1 MKRPLLGA
9 FCAVL
14 AFSSATTGAPR
25 QDGHATRAI
34 DIAQATES
42 WRARHGNSWR
52 TSLHA
57 DTGRVELLYGGSSAP
72 SRTPVEDADFA
83 ALALDAVEATR
94 VLHGIASTEL
104 TPVDVQFL
112 PLAQIGSTDK
122 IAVRMTQ
129 SVRGI
134 QVSDASVN
142 CLFDTRGNLL
152 ALHAQGVPEASRL
165 ALDPVITESDAR
177 RFAVQAFE
185 RDEERVATEIRAA
198 RLEIARAGGGALAWR
213 IEVRAEMED
222 TVPAGREY
230 WVDAHEGS
238 ILGSERTVHEF
249 EVRGNVRAMVTPGLA
264 PDTGSN
270 PEVSVAMR
278 HMRVTSSAGTVLTN
292 SQGDF
297 VFPGVNSPLAV
308 TVSFAGTFNNV
319 QNVAGSEYSLTQTIP
334 ANQDNTL
341 TMNPSSSTQVTAQG
355 NAFHH
360 VNVLRDFVRSIN
372 PLDNKADFL
381 MSANVNLSQTCN
393 AYFDGSST
401 NYFLAGG
408 GCANTAYSSVV
419 GHECGHWLNVKYGTG
434 NGMDG
439 MGEGNADV
447 WSMFLYDD
455 PIVGLGFCGTNCSIR
470 SGLNTRP
477 FCGDNT
483 PLCYGEVHADG
494 EPWMGAAWKIRAR
507 LNTSLGNAMGDLTA
521 NTLFLA
527 WMNAFDQNAI
537 QSIIEAQWLVLDDDD
552 GDINDGSPH
561 YLEIDGGFRD
571 QSFPGVDLNPVTI
584 ENVTLVPDSSSPVGP
599 YGIEASIVSHF
610 DGVALASA
618 DLHWRV
624 NGGPFTTMP
633 LVDQGGAVHGNSI
646 PDVPAPAQIDYY
658 IVAGDML
665 GNSLTWPDAGA
676 FRGFRIGE
684 AVPLW
689 STDFESGAAG
699 WTHASYGDTQNSGDE
714 WQLGTPAGKSGTATI
729 PGQSIPWSDP
739 SIAFSGSNC
748 WGVDL
753 GNGSNGNYG
762 TNVHVWLRSP
772 TIDCSNANGVHLRFQ
787 RWLSVQ
793 FGAADQARVRVNG
806 NVVWSNPLSD
816 SILENHWSLQDLD
829 ISSLADGNP
838 SVQIEFELG
847 TDSTVQL
854 GGWNID
860 DVALT
865 HVGPAAVECAAPT
878 EYGPAKIHSG
888 STIARLQYVGEP
900 SLAFGPLQLHLEGG
914 APLRPAV
921 VYSSHAPA
929 ATPMLGGTLLIAQP
943 FAREIY
949 WHLDV
954 FGDATSTYAIQPS
967 QIGTTRYFQCLFR
980 DPMQP
985 DGTGIGFSKALR
997 ISFCP

>member
-9 FCAVL
+9 ICAVI
-14 AFSSATTGAPR
+14 AFSSATT
-25 QDGHATRAI
+25 ATHLHDRSAVAA
-34 DIAQATES
+34 DDVARATES
-42 WRARHGNSWR
+42 WRARHGASWR
-52 TSLHA
+52 TSLNA
-57 DTGRVELLYGGSSAP
+57 DTGRVELLYGGSAAP
-72 SRTPVEDADFA
+72 TRTPVEDAEFA
-83 ALALDAVEATR
+83 ALALEAVESTR
-94 VLHGIASTEL
+94 ALHGIASAEL
-104 TPVDVQFL
+104 TPTGVQFL

-122 IAVRMTQ
+122 VAVRMTQ

-134 QVSDASVN
+134 TVSEASVN

-152 ALHAQGVPEASRL
+152 ALQAQGVADAARL
-165 ALDPVITESDAR
+165 DVVPLIDAATAR
-177 RFAVQAFE
+177 TAAVHAFV
-185 RDEERVATEIRAA
+185 RDEERVATQVGAA

-222 TVPAGREY
+222 TVPSGREY
-230 WVDAHEGS
+230 WVDARDGS
-238 ILGSERTVHEF
+238 ILTSQRTVHEF
-249 EVRGNVRAMVTPGLA
+249 DVRGHVRAMVTPGLA

-270 PEVSVAMR
+270 PEVPVAMR
-278 HMRVTSSAGTVLTN
+278 HMRVTSSAGTVMTD

-297 VFPGVNSPLAV
+297 VFPGVNSSLAV
-308 TVSFAGTFNNV
+308 TVSFMGTFNNV

-360 VNVLRDFVRSIN
+360 VNLLRDFVRSIN
-372 PLDNKADFL
+372 PLDSKADFL

-393 AYFDGSST
+393 AYFDGNST
-401 NYFLAGG
+401 NYFLSGG
-408 GCANTAYSSVV
+408 GCANTAYSTIV

-447 WSMFLYDD
+447 WAMFLYDD
-455 PIVGLGFCGTNCSIR
+455 PIVGLGFCGSGCSIR

-527 WMNAFDQNAI
+527 WMNAFDQSAI
-537 QSIIEAQWLVLDDDD
+537 HSIIEAQWIVLDDDD

-561 YLEIDGGFRD
+561 YPEIDGGFRD
-571 QSFPGVDLNPVTI
+571 QSFPGLDLNPITI
-584 ENVTLVPDSSSPVGP
+584 ENVTLVPDASSSIGP
-599 YGIEASIVSHF
+599 YGVEASIAAHF
-610 DGVALASA
+610 DGSTLAGA

-624 NGGPFTTMP
+624 NGGPFATMP
-633 LVDQGGAVHGNSI
+633 LVHQGGPRYGNSI
-646 PDVPAPAQIDYY
+646 PDVSAPAQIDYY
-658 IVAGDML
+658 IVASDTL
-665 GNSLTWPDAGA
+665 GNSLTWPDVGA

-684 AVPLW
+684 GVPLW
-689 STDFESGAAG
+689 STDFESGTSG
-699 WTHASYGDTQNSGDE
+699 WTHASYGDTQSSGDE
-714 WQLGTPAGKSGTATI
+714 WQLGSPAGKSGTAVI
-729 PGQSIPWSDP
+729 PGQSIPWVDP
-739 SIAFSGSNC
+739 SAAFSGSNC

-772 TIDCSNANGVHLRFQ
+772 TIDCSSANGVHLRYR

-793 FGAADQARVRVNG
+793 FGAADQAHVRVNG
-806 NVVWSNPLSD
+806 NVVWSNPLSEN
-816 SILENHWSLQDLD
+816 ILESHWSLQDLD
-829 ISSLADGNP
+829 ISSIADGNP
-838 SVQIEFELG
+838 SVQIEFELR
-847 TDSTVQL
+847 TNSSVQL

-860 DVALT
+860 DVTLT
-865 HVGPAAVECAAPT
+865 YAGPAAVECAAPT
-878 EYGPAKIHSG
+878 SYGPAKVHSG
-888 STIARLQYVGEP
+888 STIARLLYLGEP
-900 SLAFGPLQLHLEGG
+900 SLTFGPLQLRLESG

-921 VYSSHAPA
+921 VYSSSAPA

-943 FAREIY
+943 FAREVF

-967 QIGTTRYFQCLFR
+967 LVGSTRYFQCVFR
-980 DPMQP
+980 DPAHP